1 MKDKIKSNQ
10 FVGRFQDLINSSGK
24 MQKDISKELGVS
36 KQKIT
41 KWKKGYVEPSLDDI
55 ILIARYFQVT
65 TDYLLGAEE

>member
-24 MQKDISKELGVS
+24 MQKDISKEIGVS

-41 KWKKGYVEPSLDDI
+41 KWKKGYIEPSLDDI

>member
-24 MQKDISKELGVS
+24 MQKDISKEIGVS

-41 KWKKGYVEPSLDDI
+41 QWKKGYIEPSLDDI